1 MSTVDFHQSIFQQ
14 TRRAGWQSRWPAPAP
29 PPAWS
34 PPTPAATGPS
44 CVGSALLQ
52 HYHHHNHHHSC
63 NRDQLQ
69 KFEVLILVTWRSV
82 HQTQQGWLGVEFKPI
97 PYKVCRY
104 QIQIVQIFQAKN
116 CNGTACTAL
125 YVASSSQI
133 EQI

>member
-52 HYHHHNHHHSC
+52 NYHYHHRHSC
-63 NRDQLQ
+63 SRDQL
-69 KFEVLILVTWRSV
+69 EVLSFDPLDEEISASNLAWMGGR
-82 HQTQQGWLGVEFKPI
+82 GV
-97 PYKVCRY
+97 
-104 QIQIVQIFQAKN
+104 
-116 CNGTACTAL
+116 
-125 YVASSSQI
+125 
-133 EQI
+133 

>member
-1 MSTVDFHQSIFQQ
+1 MSTVDFFQSIFQQ

-52 HYHHHNHHHSC
+52 NYHHHYHYHSC
-63 NRDQLQ
+63 SRDQL
-69 KFEVLILVTWRSV
+69 EVLSFDPRDEEISASNLAWMGGRRVKSIPCKYSMQIRIA
-82 HQTQQGWLGVEFKPI
+82 QT
-97 PYKVCRY
+97 
-104 QIQIVQIFQAKN
+104 FQAKK
-116 CNGTACTAL
+116 CNGTECTAL